1 MLDNMNIRLPTRE
14 DIHAA
19 FEQGEA
25 AVVALFLAVEQQVEA
40 LGEQLEKQAAAL
52 KELQAR
58 LDKNSSN
65 SGKPPSSDGYRKPK
79 RTVSLRKPGQ
89 KTTGGQPGHKGET
102 LKPSAHPDSQE
113 LHPATTC
120 RHCGSAL
127 HAVDAQGYEERQVF
141 DIPAIRIEVTA
152 HRAEIKICPA
162 CGKETRGDF
171 PTEVTGPVQYGP
183 GVNAWATY
191 FQSQHFVPVD
201 RTAQIFADLLN
212 HSLAE
217 GTLMKAGQDLADHI
231 APATA
236 AIKDQLRAATVL
248 HTDESGVRVQG
259 KLHWLHVAA
268 TDHLTDYTIHAK
280 RGKAAMDDADI
291 LPHFTGRMTHDHW
304 PAYFRYEDCTHA
316 LCNAHHLRELRFIE
330 EQFGQPWAATMA
342 KLLVEIKHTVEATA
356 VHNPQLSAEVIKAFE
371 ERYDT
376 VVSTGYHANRLQV
389 VDPDWKQKPKKKG
402 RPRQTP
408 ALNLLDR
415 LRDFKPQVLAFMYD
429 FRVPFDNN
437 LAERDVRMVK
447 VKQKVSG
454 GFRTLTGAQ
463 QFARIRGY
471 ISTAR
476 KNAVSVFGA
485 LRDAF
490 LGKPFIPPC
499 PSE

>member
-1 MLDNMNIRLPTRE
+1 MLDSMNIRLPTRE

-19 FEQGEA
+19 FKQGEE
-25 AVVALFLAVEQQVEA
+25 AVVALFFGVAQQVEA
-40 LGEQLEKQAAAL
+40 LGEQLEKQAVAL
-52 KELQAR
+52 KEVQAR
-58 LDKNSSN
+58 LGKNSRN
-65 SGKPPSSDGYRKPK
+65 SGKPPSSDGYPKPK

-102 LKPSAHPDSQE
+102 LKRSAHPDIQE
-113 LHPATTC
+113 IHPATTC
-120 RHCGSAL
+120 RQCGSAL
-127 HAVDAQGYEERQVF
+127 HTVDTQGYEERQVF

-152 HRAEIKICPA
+152 HRAEIKVCPA
-162 CGKETRGDF
+162 CRTENRGDF
-171 PTEVTGPVQYGP
+171 PSEVTGPVQYGP
-183 GVNAWATY
+183 GVKAWATY

-212 HSLAE
+212 HPLAE
-217 GTLMKAGQDLADHI
+217 GTLMKAGQELSDHI
-231 APATA
+231 TPATA
-236 AIKDQLRAATVL
+236 AIKDQLRTAAVL

-268 TDHLTDYTIHAK
+268 TDRLTDYTIHAK
-280 RGKAAMDDADI
+280 RGKAAMDDAVI

-304 PAYFRYEDCTHA
+304 SAYFRYENCTHA

-330 EQFGQPWAATMA
+330 EQYGQRWAAAMA
-342 KLLVEIKHTVEATA
+342 QLLVEMKHTVETTAT
-356 VHNPQLSAEVIKAFE
+356 HHPQLSAEVIKTFE
-371 ERYDT
+371 GRYDD
-376 VVSTGYHANRLQV
+376 VVSAGYQANSLQV
-389 VDPDWKQKPKKKG
+389 VDPDWKQTPKKKG

-408 ALNLLDR
+408 PLNLLDR

-463 QFARIRGY
+463 QFAQIRGY

-476 KNAVSVFGA
+476 KNAVNVFSA
-485 LRDAF
+485 IRDAF
-490 LGKPFIPPC
+490 LGQPFIPPC